1 MTLTG
6 NILVTGGTGTL
17 GHAILC
23 RAEREGWP
31 ASFTIYSR
39 SELLQAQ
46 MRGRFSHARYVL
58 GDVRDCERL
67 ISAAAG
73 HDTIIHAA
81 AMKRVPECEAQPA
94 ECYATNV
101 QGSLNVLRAAVA
113 SGVRRV
119 LGIST
124 DKACL
129 ATTAYGASKLAMEKA
144 FQAAPPQ
151 INATLVR
158 YGNVVAS
165 RGSVIPLWRTQAQR
179 GEPLT
184 ITDSRMTRF
193 WMSVDDAVDLVLAG
207 LHAEPGTITVAKM
220 HALPVQEMAQIVL
233 DSMGLAGD
241 TRIIGL
247 RSDEKLH
254 EDLLHINEAVRDGGK
269 YFVICSGGERGTRYT
284 SNRAPRLSADA
295 FLAMLALGEVPC

>member
-1 MTLTG
+1 MMTG
-6 NILVTGGTGTL
+6 SILVTGGTGTL
-17 GHAILC
+17 GHAILR
-23 RAEREGWP
+23 RAERECWP
-31 ASFTIYSR
+31 ASFTVYSR

-46 MRGRFSHARYVL
+46 MRSRFPHARYVL
-58 GDVRDCERL
+58 GDVRDRDRL
-67 ISAAAG
+67 ASAAAG

-81 AMKRVPECEAQPA
+81 AMKRIPECEAQPG

-101 QGSLNVLRAAVA
+101 QGSLNVLHAALTA
-113 SGVRRV
+113 GVSRV

-144 FQAAPPQ
+144 FQAAPPH
-151 INATLVR
+151 ICATLVR

-165 RGSVIPLWRTQAQR
+165 RGSVIPLWRAQAAR

-207 LHAEPGTITVAKM
+207 LEADAGTITVAKM
-220 HALPVQEMAQIVL
+220 GALPVEEMA
-233 DSMGLAGD
+233 
-241 TRIIGL
+241 RIIQPEAALRTIGL

-254 EDLLHINEAVRDGGK
+254 EDLIHPNEAVCDQGR
-269 YFVICSGGERGTRYT
+269 YFVICPGGQRGTRYT

-295 FLAMLALGEVPC
+295 FLAILAQGDAL